1 MVFDKVKDY
10 PDLAKDP
17 NTKAVVNIDNSGLS
31 SYRKQR
37 DKQKALDQAFQDI
50 NNMKQE
56 FNELKTLMQRILD
69 KVG

>member
-1 MVFDKVKDY
+1 MALDKIKDY

-31 SYRKQR
+31 AYRKQR

-56 FNELKTLMQRILD
+56 FNDIKTLMQRILD
-69 KVG
+69 KIG